1 MRDCLPDTPEIV
13 TNGQVPHLSGVQ
25 EDVGMETAGMTRL
38 GFTMLMTEG
47 MLMSAAVLSSVAV
60 EDTELRGET
69 QGNNVGTF
77 HCKDEVGAEY
87 K

>member
-1 MRDCLPDTPEIV
+1 MLPDTPDIV

-47 MLMSAAVLSSVAV
+47 MLTSAAVLSRVAG

-69 QGNNVGTF
+69 QRNDVGTF
-77 HCKDEVGAEY
+77 HFKEY